1 MATAMRT
8 ALVDR
13 VGGWA
18 LSRRIA
24 GRLTGDYE
32 DRNLIFRFKQKPPEA
47 QG

>member
-1 MATAMRT
+1 MRT

-13 VGGWA
+13 IGGWA

-32 DRNLIFRFKQKPPEA
+32 DRNLFRFEQKPPEA
-47 QG
+47 QA